1 MVFSFALNS
10 AVLTFLNTKNAFGS
24 FFLFNGIGLS
34 TGVAV
39 IGVVIVGVVV
49 VVLLVVVVVATGDP
63 GSVGD
68 AGSARPGKTFFVCC
82 KAHRISAALPSP
94 TPLGNAFLS
103 FEA

>member
-34 TGVAV
+34 S
-39 IGVVIVGVVV
+39 GVVIVGVVV
-49 VVLLVVVVVATGDP
+49 VVVVLVVVVVATGDP